1 MKNKQNSLP
10 KEKIST
16 VFSLYSNGEFQ
27 EAINQIKN
35 LNEFYPNE
43 ALLFNL
49 IGACYKEIG
58 QLEGAIKMFNIALSI
73 NSNYAEAH
81 FNLGVIYHDLGR
93 LDDAVDCYSRAI
105 AINPNYPD
113 AHNNLGT
120 SLYDLGQLQA
130 SIESLEWA
138 IAYKHDFAEAH
149 NNLGRTLNDF
159 GRVEEAIN
167 CFQSAISH
175 QTNYANAY
183 FNLAL
188 SYKDIG
194 NKKGFIQNIEKT
206 LDIKPEWGAA
216 NYHLSQVKK
225 YKKNDPM
232 TAKMKSFLA
241 MSNLDI
247 TDRINLNFA
256 LSKAYEDIGDNKNQ
270 FRFLE
275 EANNLRKKELNY
287 STDRDKKL
295 FSRIKEAFNLPFST
309 SNKISSKKSLLKP
322 IFIVGMPRSGTSL
335 VHQILDSHNE
345 VYGAGELNYLNKS
358 VFPFIKENNN
368 NNISGFS
375 LKAFISIRKQYL
387 DSVNSLNFQE
397 RIIVDKMPLNFRYI
411 GFILMCFPE
420 AKIVHMK
427 RDAVATCWSIYK
439 SFFNGNAYSFN
450 QKDLANYYGFY
461 KDLMIFWAK
470 LFPNKIYDLCY
481 EDLTFNQEEE
491 TQKLLKYC
499 ELDWDDNCLNFHKN
513 KAAVKT
519 TSSMQVRQ
527 KMYQGS
533 SQVWKKYEAYLQPLI
548 KGLNYKL
555 K

>member
-10 KEKIST
+10 KEKINT

-73 NSNYAEAH
+73 HSNYAEAH
-81 FNLGVIYHDLGR
+81 FNLGVVYHDLGR

-149 NNLGRTLNDF
+149 NNLGRALNDF

-225 YKKNDPM
+225 YKNNDPM

-345 VYGAGELNYLNKS
+345 VHGAGELNYLNKS

-387 DSVNSLNFQE
+387 DSVNSLNVQE

-513 KAAVKT
+513 KTAVKT